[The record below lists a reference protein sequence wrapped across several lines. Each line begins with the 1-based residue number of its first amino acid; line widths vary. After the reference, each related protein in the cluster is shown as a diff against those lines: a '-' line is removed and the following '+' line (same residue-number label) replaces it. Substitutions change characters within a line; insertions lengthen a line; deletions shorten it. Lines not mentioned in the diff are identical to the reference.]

1 MRELQRFSVSIDR
14 DLLDRFDRRIRAD
27 GYPTRSKA
35 IADLMRKGLVQR
47 SWKAGQEVAAAI
59 LMVFD
64 HHRRELVGQL
74 TAIQHEYHRQI
85 VSSQHIHLDHDN
97 CLEIVVVRGK
107 ARLVEELA
115 ARLQATKGV
124 QFCSLAAASTG
135 IEFREEKEEE
145 E

>member
-1 MRELQRFSVSIDR
+1 MGELQRFSVSVDR
-14 DLLDRFDRRIRAD
+14 ELLDRFDRRIRAD

-35 IADLMRKGLVQR
+35 IADLMRQGLVRR

-64 HHRRELVGQL
+64 HHRRELVGRL
-74 TAIQHEYHRQI
+74 TSIQHEYHHQI
-85 VSSQHIHLDHDN
+85 VSSQHIHLDHDH

-115 ARLQATKGV
+115 ARLRATKGV
-124 QFCSLAAASTG
+124 QYCTLAAASTG
-135 IEFREEKEEE
+135 TEFREGGEEG
-145 E
+145 